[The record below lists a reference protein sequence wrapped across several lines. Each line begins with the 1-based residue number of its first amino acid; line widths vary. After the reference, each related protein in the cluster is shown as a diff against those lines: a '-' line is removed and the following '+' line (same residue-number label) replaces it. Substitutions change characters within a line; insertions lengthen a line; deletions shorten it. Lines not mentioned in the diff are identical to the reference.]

1 MGDTGP
7 FDVACRHRV
16 VKISGC
22 NEGLT
27 VMIEC
32 GIDFEEKICTVQCAA
47 SGQSTSL
54 VECFLV

>member
-32 GIDFEEKICTVQCAA
+32 GIDFEEKFVQY
-47 SGQSTSL
+47 SVRHRVSQQVWLSVS
-54 VECFLV
+54 